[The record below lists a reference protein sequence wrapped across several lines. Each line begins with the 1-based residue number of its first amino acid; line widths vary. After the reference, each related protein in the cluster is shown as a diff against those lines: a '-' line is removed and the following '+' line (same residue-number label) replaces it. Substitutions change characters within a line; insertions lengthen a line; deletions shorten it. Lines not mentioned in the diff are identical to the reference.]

1 MNWADL
7 RRHRLAAAVIG
18 VAVVATSMTAVTM
31 AVASTPSTT
40 IYACVSGSGEVR
52 IVTATTTCR
61 GHEHAVT
68 WNTTGPAG
76 LDGAAGPTGPAGVDG
91 AAGPTGPAGAAG
103 QAGATGPAGPAG
115 QAADL
120 AGGPTG
126 FGVPATLTCTGAK
139 QGKLVGDQP
148 DGTTLVTAVTFQ
160 ATSPRDPASGL
171 ATGKRVYKPVV
182 VTVPVDRSS
191 PLYLAALSTA
201 ENLTKC
207 VLTFN
212 QAGDGGSGYY
222 TLTLTNASV
231 ADVTFSKGDTRL
243 PASGP
248 LGEYQQ
254 MSFYFQKIEI
264 THTASGNAFVDDFS
278 SRA

>member
-1 MNWADL
+1 MNRADL
-7 RRHRLAAAVIG
+7 RRPRLAAAVIG
-18 VAVVATSMTAVTM
+18 VAVVAASMTAVTM

-52 IVTATTTCR
+52 IVTASTTCR

-76 LDGAAGPTGPAGVDG
+76 LDG

-120 AGGPTG
+120 AGGPNG
-126 FGVPATLTCTGAK
+126 FGVPAALTCTGAK

-160 ATSPRDPASGL
+160 ATSPRDAGTGL
-171 ATGKRVYKPVV
+171 PTGKRLYKPVV
-182 VTVPVDRSS
+182 VTVPVDQAS
-191 PLYLAALSTA
+191 PLYLDALSTA
-201 ENLTKC
+201 E
-207 VLTFN
+207 VLTTCVITFN
-212 QAGDGGSGYY
+212 HTGSGGSGYY
-222 TLTLTNASV
+222 TLTLTNATV